1 MVPLSFLCPYMLYPT
16 YLHQLHATLYS
27 ITILILHA
35 SSANAPSS
43 RVSLQDVYE
52 GIPNMEEV
60 ETRTNLKGLKNGKKE
75 RLRANWMLQHAKLW
89 DFEVNFSNWLEVKE
103 GRH

>member
-1 MVPLSFLCPYMLYPT
+1 
-16 YLHQLHATLYS
+16 
-27 ITILILHA
+27 
-35 SSANAPSS
+35 
-43 RVSLQDVYE
+43 
-52 GIPNMEEV
+52 MEEV
-60 ETRTNLKGLKNGKKE
+60 ETRMNLKGLKNGKKE